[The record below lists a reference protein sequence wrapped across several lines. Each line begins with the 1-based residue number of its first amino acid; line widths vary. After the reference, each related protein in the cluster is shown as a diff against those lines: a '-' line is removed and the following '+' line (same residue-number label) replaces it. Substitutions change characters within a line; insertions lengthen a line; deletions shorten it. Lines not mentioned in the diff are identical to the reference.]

1 MPPCMKGRAASL
13 EFLFLREKVP
23 FACCV
28 GEMGFALLYRGAGFG
43 LRRAETGKAGMFRPF
58 FVSCVESAKGWGWL
72 YVEKVASGKH
82 LFVLKRHFYERCA
95 LAKKGRYAIPGRKNL
110 KEAIMID
117 FKVDESLCVSCG
129 ACVKDCLHQAL
140 RMDTYPVMVDEGHC
154 IRCQHCLAVCPT
166 GAVSIMGAAASDCTP
181 LAGNIPEPRQL
192 DTLFKGRRSVR
203 HYKRENVSPGL
214 LQELLDSAAY
224 APTGSNAQNL
234 LVSVVDDIA
243 AMDAFREA
251 VYLRLDELAETGAM
265 PDCQRRAFFLSAGK
279 LWKAGGWDGIF
290 RSAPHCVIVANAKNA
305 TCVEQD
311 PLIYLSYF
319 ELMAQARGI
328 GTLWCGLLY
337 WCLRDVL
344 PDFLPRLGIPD
355 THQLGYA
362 MLFGYPSINYRR
374 TVEARSALVRHIGW
388 N

>member
-1 MPPCMKGRAASL
+1 
-13 EFLFLREKVP
+13 
-23 FACCV
+23 
-28 GEMGFALLYRGAGFG
+28 
-43 LRRAETGKAGMFRPF
+43 
-58 FVSCVESAKGWGWL
+58 
-72 YVEKVASGKH
+72 
-82 LFVLKRHFYERCA
+82 
-95 LAKKGRYAIPGRKNL
+95 
-110 KEAIMID
+110 MID

-243 AMDAFREA
+243 AMDTLREA

-265 PDCQRRAFFLSAGK
+265 PDCQRRAFFLSAR
-279 LWKAGGWDGIF
+279 KALEGRGMGRHF
-290 RSAPHCVIVANAKNA
+290 
-305 TCVEQD
+305 
-311 PLIYLSYF
+311 PL
-319 ELMAQARGI
+319 
-328 GTLWCGLLY
+328 
-337 WCLRDVL
+337 
-344 PDFLPRLGIPD
+344 
-355 THQLGYA
+355 
-362 MLFGYPSINYRR
+362 
-374 TVEARSALVRHIGW
+374 RSALRDRGQREECDLRRAGPGTSICRTSS
-388 N
+388 

>member
-1 MPPCMKGRAASL
+1 
-13 EFLFLREKVP
+13 
-23 FACCV
+23 
-28 GEMGFALLYRGAGFG
+28 MGFALLYRGAGFC

-58 FVSCVESAKGWGWL
+58 FVSRVESAKGWGWL

-243 AMDAFREA
+243 AMDALREA

-374 TVEARSALVRHIGW
+374 TVETRSALVRHIGW

>member
-1 MPPCMKGRAASL
+1 
-13 EFLFLREKVP
+13 
-23 FACCV
+23 
-28 GEMGFALLYRGAGFG
+28 MGFALLYRGAGFC

-166 GAVSIMGAAASDCTP
+166 GAVSIMGAAVSDCTP

-203 HYKRENVSPGL
+203 HYKRENVSPGTVRPTRL
-214 LQELLDSAAY
+214 PAAMRRICWFRLSTTLRRWMPSGRLSTCVWTSWRKRVPCRTASAARFSF
-224 APTGSNAQNL
+224 PPESSGRPGDGT
-234 LVSVVDDIA
+234 
-243 AMDAFREA
+243 AF
-251 VYLRLDELAETGAM
+251 
-265 PDCQRRAFFLSAGK
+265 
-279 LWKAGGWDGIF
+279 
-290 RSAPHCVIVANAKNA
+290 SAPHCVIVANAKNA

-374 TVEARSALVRHIGW
+374 TVETRSALVRHIGW

>member
-1 MPPCMKGRAASL
+1 
-13 EFLFLREKVP
+13 
-23 FACCV
+23 
-28 GEMGFALLYRGAGFG
+28 MGFALRYCGAGFC
-43 LRRAETGKAGMFRPF
+43 LRRAERGKAGMFRPF
-58 FVSCVESAKGWGWL
+58 FVSCVESAKGWGWS
-72 YVEKVASGKH
+72 YVEKVAFAKH
-82 LFVLKRHFYERCA
+82 LFVLKRYFYERCA

-224 APTGSNAQNL
+224 APTGSNA
-234 LVSVVDDIA
+234 
-243 AMDAFREA
+243 
-251 VYLRLDELAETGAM
+251 
-265 PDCQRRAFFLSAGK
+265 
-279 LWKAGGWDGIF
+279 
-290 RSAPHCVIVANAKNA
+290 
-305 TCVEQD
+305 
-311 PLIYLSYF
+311 
-319 ELMAQARGI
+319 
-328 GTLWCGLLY
+328 
-337 WCLRDVL
+337 
-344 PDFLPRLGIPD
+344 
-355 THQLGYA
+355 
-362 MLFGYPSINYRR
+362 
-374 TVEARSALVRHIGW
+374 
-388 N
+388 

>member
-1 MPPCMKGRAASL
+1 
-13 EFLFLREKVP
+13 
-23 FACCV
+23 
-28 GEMGFALLYRGAGFG
+28 MGFALLYRGAGFCV
-43 LRRAETGKAGMFRPF
+43 RRAETGKAGMFRPF

-129 ACVKDCLHQAL
+129 ACVKDCLHQA
-140 RMDTYPVMVDEGHC
+140 
-154 IRCQHCLAVCPT
+154 
-166 GAVSIMGAAASDCTP
+166 
-181 LAGNIPEPRQL
+181 IPEPRQL

-243 AMDAFREA
+243 AMDALREA

-374 TVEARSALVRHIGW
+374 TVETRSALVRHIGW

>member
-28 GEMGFALLYRGAGFG
+28 GEMGFALLYRGAGFC

-110 KEAIMID
+110 KETIMID

-192 DTLFKGRRSVR
+192 DKIGRAHV
-203 HYKRENVSPGL
+203 
-214 LQELLDSAAY
+214 
-224 APTGSNAQNL
+224 
-234 LVSVVDDIA
+234 
-243 AMDAFREA
+243 
-251 VYLRLDELAETGAM
+251 
-265 PDCQRRAFFLSAGK
+265 
-279 LWKAGGWDGIF
+279 
-290 RSAPHCVIVANAKNA
+290 
-305 TCVEQD
+305 
-311 PLIYLSYF
+311 
-319 ELMAQARGI
+319 
-328 GTLWCGLLY
+328 
-337 WCLRDVL
+337 
-344 PDFLPRLGIPD
+344 
-355 THQLGYA
+355 
-362 MLFGYPSINYRR
+362 
-374 TVEARSALVRHIGW
+374 
-388 N
+388 

>member
-1 MPPCMKGRAASL
+1 
-13 EFLFLREKVP
+13 
-23 FACCV
+23 
-28 GEMGFALLYRGAGFG
+28 
-43 LRRAETGKAGMFRPF
+43 
-58 FVSCVESAKGWGWL
+58 
-72 YVEKVASGKH
+72 
-82 LFVLKRHFYERCA
+82 
-95 LAKKGRYAIPGRKNL
+95 
-110 KEAIMID
+110 MID

-234 LVSVVDDIA
+234 LVSVVDIA
-243 AMDAFREA
+243 AMDALREA

-290 RSAPHCVIVANAKNA
+290 RSA
-305 TCVEQD
+305 
-311 PLIYLSYF
+311 
-319 ELMAQARGI
+319 
-328 GTLWCGLLY
+328 
-337 WCLRDVL
+337 LRDRGQREECDLRRAGPAHLSVVL
-344 PDFLPRLGIPD
+344 RADG
-355 THQLGYA
+355 TG
-362 MLFGYPSINYRR
+362 
-374 TVEARSALVRHIGW
+374 ARDRHALVRPAVLVPAGRAA
-388 N
+388 

>member
-1 MPPCMKGRAASL
+1 M
-13 EFLFLREKVP
+13 
-23 FACCV
+23 
-28 GEMGFALLYRGAGFG
+28 
-43 LRRAETGKAGMFRPF
+43 
-58 FVSCVESAKGWGWL
+58 
-72 YVEKVASGKH
+72 
-82 LFVLKRHFYERCA
+82 
-95 LAKKGRYAIPGRKNL
+95 
-110 KEAIMID
+110 
-117 FKVDESLCVSCG
+117 
-129 ACVKDCLHQAL
+129 
-140 RMDTYPVMVDEGHC
+140 
-154 IRCQHCLAVCPT
+154 
-166 GAVSIMGAAASDCTP
+166 
-181 LAGNIPEPRQL
+181 
-192 DTLFKGRRSVR
+192 
-203 HYKRENVSPGL
+203 

-243 AMDAFREA
+243 AMDALREA

-279 LWKAGGWDGIF
+279 LWKAGDGTGIF

-362 MLFGYPSINYRR
+362 MLFGYPPSIIGVRLKPVPR
-374 TVEARSALVRHIGW
+374 SSGTSAGTDSTVDPDGGPLAIRGTAPFSTESGSAGCGRPGDVGKSSAYAP
-388 N
+388 

>member
-1 MPPCMKGRAASL
+1 
-13 EFLFLREKVP
+13 
-23 FACCV
+23 
-28 GEMGFALLYRGAGFG
+28 
-43 LRRAETGKAGMFRPF
+43 
-58 FVSCVESAKGWGWL
+58 
-72 YVEKVASGKH
+72 
-82 LFVLKRHFYERCA
+82 
-95 LAKKGRYAIPGRKNL
+95 
-110 KEAIMID
+110 
-117 FKVDESLCVSCG
+117 
-129 ACVKDCLHQAL
+129 
-140 RMDTYPVMVDEGHC
+140 
-154 IRCQHCLAVCPT
+154 
-166 GAVSIMGAAASDCTP
+166 
-181 LAGNIPEPRQL
+181 
-192 DTLFKGRRSVR
+192 
-203 HYKRENVSPGL
+203 
-214 LQELLDSAAY
+214 
-224 APTGSNAQNL
+224 
-234 LVSVVDDIA
+234 
-243 AMDAFREA
+243 MDALREA

-374 TVEARSALVRHIGW
+374 TVETRSALVRHIGW

>member
-1 MPPCMKGRAASL
+1 M
-13 EFLFLREKVP
+13 
-23 FACCV
+23 
-28 GEMGFALLYRGAGFG
+28 
-43 LRRAETGKAGMFRPF
+43 
-58 FVSCVESAKGWGWL
+58 
-72 YVEKVASGKH
+72 
-82 LFVLKRHFYERCA
+82 
-95 LAKKGRYAIPGRKNL
+95 
-110 KEAIMID
+110 
-117 FKVDESLCVSCG
+117 
-129 ACVKDCLHQAL
+129 
-140 RMDTYPVMVDEGHC
+140 
-154 IRCQHCLAVCPT
+154 
-166 GAVSIMGAAASDCTP
+166 
-181 LAGNIPEPRQL
+181 
-192 DTLFKGRRSVR
+192 
-203 HYKRENVSPGL
+203 

-243 AMDAFREA
+243 AMDALREA

-374 TVEARSALVRHIGW
+374 GTDSTVDPDGGPLAIRGTAVFFRRKSGSAGCGRPGDVGKSSAYAP
-388 N
+388 

>member
-1 MPPCMKGRAASL
+1 MKGTVSAVSTALRSALRGLFPLWGRQPLIARRLRAISRSPANWIRCS
-13 EFLFLREKVP
+13 
-23 FACCV
+23 
-28 GEMGFALLYRGAGFG
+28 RGAAPYGTIS
-43 LRRAETGKAGMFRPF
+43 AKTFRPG
-58 FVSCVESAKGWGWL
+58 C
-72 YVEKVASGKH
+72 
-82 LFVLKRHFYERCA
+82 
-95 LAKKGRYAIPGRKNL
+95 
-110 KEAIMID
+110 
-117 FKVDESLCVSCG
+117 FKS
-129 ACVKDCLHQAL
+129 
-140 RMDTYPVMVDEGHC
+140 
-154 IRCQHCLAVCPT
+154 
-166 GAVSIMGAAASDCTP
+166 
-181 LAGNIPEPRQL
+181 
-192 DTLFKGRRSVR
+192 F
-203 HYKRENVSPGL
+203 
-214 LQELLDSAAY
+214 SAAY

-243 AMDAFREA
+243 AMDALREA

-374 TVEARSALVRHIGW
+374 TVETRSALVRHIGW

>member
-1 MPPCMKGRAASL
+1 
-13 EFLFLREKVP
+13 
-23 FACCV
+23 
-28 GEMGFALLYRGAGFG
+28 MGFALRYCGAGFC
-43 LRRAETGKAGMFRPF
+43 LRRAERGKAGMFRPF
-58 FVSCVESAKGWGWL
+58 FVSCVESAKGWGWS
-72 YVEKVASGKH
+72 YVEKVAFAKH
-82 LFVLKRHFYERCA
+82 LFVLKRYFYERCA

-140 RMDTYPVMVDEGHC
+140 RMDMYPVMVDEGHC

-166 GAVSIMGAAASDCTP
+166 GAVSIMGTAASDCTP

-203 HYKRENVSPGL
+203 HYKRENVSPAL